1 MVCNFSAATK
11 CVSRACLLLALS
23 LALFSACAWPQ
34 TQLATVFGTIMDASG
49 AVISGAQIT
58 ILNQSTGLK
67 RNASTDLTGQYH
79 IAGLP
84 TGNYSV
90 RVEEEGFQTQVRE
103 GIALTSASEI
113 MMNLSMTLGDLKQ
126 QVTVS
131 ADLPAIDNSTSTVS
145 GLVPERSLTDLPLN
159 GRDLFKAAI
168 LEPGVVPAPSS
179 APSLLS
185 EGKAGQVS
193 INGMRPS
200 WTSVLIDGMDVNDPV
215 FGYSPAGAS
224 GLFLG
229 LNEFTEV
236 RVLTQTF
243 SAEYDRSGGG
253 VIEAV
258 TKTGSND
265 FHGSLFEFHRDAS
278 LDARTTLIWVAHQFR
293 HSCATSSVLELA
305 AH

>member
-1 MVCNFSAATK
+1 MFCNFSAATK
-11 CVSRACLLLALS
+11 CVSRACLLLALV
-23 LALFSACAWPQ
+23 LALFSSYALPQ

-90 RVEEEGFQTQVRE
+90 RVEKEGFQTQVRE

-113 MMNLSMTLGDLKQ
+113 IMNMSLSVGDLKQ
-126 QVTVS
+126 RVTVN
-131 ADLPAIDNSTSTVS
+131 ADVAIDNTTSTVS
-145 GLVPERSLTDLPLN
+145 GAIVERSLSDLPLN
-159 GRDLFKAAI
+159 GRDLFKTAI
-168 LEPGVVPAPSS
+168 LEPGVAPTPSS

-185 EGKAGQVS
+185 TGKAGQVS

-200 WTSVLIDGMDVNDPV
+200 WTNVLIDGMDANDPV